1 LRQNSAARATNE
13 TGAAMLARTVTTA
26 TIVALG
32 LVSIAPPSSF
42 AQEID
47 MKVLNCGD
55 FVKSSQEAVTKI
67 MLWLSG
73 YFTYED
79 DLPIID
85 LSKIA
90 NKENQLKQYCTDN
103 PLLPLLEASEIFMDK
118 KYNKER

>member
-1 LRQNSAARATNE
+1 MFAR
-13 TGAAMLARTVTTA
+13 LVV
-26 TIVALG
+26 IVALG
-32 LVSIAPPSSF
+32 LVPIASTSGL

-47 MKVLNCGD
+47 IKVLNCSD

-79 DLPIID
+79 DPPIID
-85 LSKIA
+85 LSKID

-118 KYNKER
+118 KYNKEK